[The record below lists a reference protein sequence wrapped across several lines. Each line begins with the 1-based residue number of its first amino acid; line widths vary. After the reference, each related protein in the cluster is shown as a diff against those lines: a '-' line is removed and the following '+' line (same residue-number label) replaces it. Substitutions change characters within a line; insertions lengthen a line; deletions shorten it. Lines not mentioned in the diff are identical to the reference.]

1 MVSETLRRLC
11 EEAGD
16 IGPTR
21 PRMSA
26 CWVSMKGTSA
36 RLSAAEEI
44 RQKLA
49 WLKWSVSIMPS
60 SDSGVSH
67 LPQDQRVPDSAAA
80 PAYRRVRGV
89 VPTPRAGGIDRASR
103 EAPAHPLRRFERA
116 SVGDYVPRA
125 RGGRVMSD
133 FTIKQDVE
141 AELRWEPSVNA
152 AAIGVAVKDGIVTLT
167 GRVASYAEKYA
178 AARAAARVA
187 GVKVVANEL
196 EVGLSSVDQR
206 SDEEIARS
214 VANALTWHTSVPPDR
229 VKAQV
234 SQGWVTLEGTVEWQF
249 QKEAAE
255 RAVRPLRGVKGITNN
270 IVVKPAVSTA
280 VVKAEIE
287 AALKRSAELDAQR
300 ITVETRGDTVIL
312 RGRVRSWAERQE
324 AERAAWAAPGVAKV
338 ENYLTIEP

>member
-1 MVSETLRRLC
+1 
-11 EEAGD
+11 
-16 IGPTR
+16 
-21 PRMSA
+21 
-26 CWVSMKGTSA
+26 
-36 RLSAAEEI
+36 
-44 RQKLA
+44 
-49 WLKWSVSIMPS
+49 
-60 SDSGVSH
+60 
-67 LPQDQRVPDSAAA
+67 
-80 PAYRRVRGV
+80 
-89 VPTPRAGGIDRASR
+89 
-103 EAPAHPLRRFERA
+103 
-116 SVGDYVPRA
+116 
-125 RGGRVMSD
+125 MSD

-187 GVKVVANEL
+187 GVKAVANEL
-196 EVGLSSVDQR
+196 EVGLSSVDR
-206 SDEEIARS
+206 RTDEEIARS
-214 VANALTWHTSVPPDR
+214 VANALAWHASVPPDR

-234 SQGWVTLEGTVEWQF
+234 SQGWVMLEGTVEWQF

-270 IVVKPAVSTA
+270 IMVKPAVSTA